1 MVFEWDEAKREETL
15 SRRDVDFASVEHF
28 DWDTAVI
35 ERSDRHSEI
44 RYMATGYIFNRLHRV
59 VYTIRDDKT
68 RIISLR
74 RANARERRRY
84 AQT

>member
-1 MVFEWDEAKREETL
+1 MRGVTG
-15 SRRDVDFASVEHF
+15 
-28 DWDTAVI
+28 TQ
-35 ERSDRHSEI
+35 I

>member
-1 MVFEWDEAKREETL
+1 VVFEWDENKREETL
-15 SRRDVDFASVEHF
+15 ARRNLDFASVEYL
-28 DWDTAVI
+28 DWDTAVY
-35 ERSDRHSEI
+35 ERSDRYSEV

-59 VYTIRDDKT
+59 VYTIRDDRT

>member
-1 MVFEWDEAKREETL
+1 MVFEWDEYKREETL
-15 SRRDVDFASVEHF
+15 ARRNLDFASVEYF
-28 DWDTAVI
+28 DWGTAVY
-35 ERSDRHSEI
+35 ERSDRYSET

-59 VYTIRDDKT
+59 VYTIRDDRT

>member
-1 MVFEWDEAKREETL
+1 MVYEWDENKREETL
-15 SRRDVDFASVEHF
+15 ASRNLDFASVEYF
-28 DWDTAVI
+28 DWEGAVY

-44 RYMATGYIFNRLHRV
+44 RYVATGYIFDTLYTV
-59 VYTIRDDKT
+59 VYTPREDKT

-74 RANARERRRY
+74 KASTREIIKY

>member
-15 SRRDVDFASVEHF
+15 ARRNLDFASVELF

-44 RYMATGYIFNRLHRV
+44 RYMATGYILDRLYTVVFTRRENR
-59 VYTIRDDKT
+59 T

-74 RANARERRRY
+74 KASTREIIKY
-84 AQT
+84 AQA

>member
-15 SRRDVDFASVEHF
+15 ARRNVDFASVENF
-28 DWDTAVI
+28 EWGTAVI
-35 ERSDRHSEI
+35 ERSDRRSEV
-44 RYMATGYIFNRLHRV
+44 RYAATGYIFNRLHRV

>member
-1 MVFEWDEAKREETL
+1 MEYEWDEAKREDTL
-15 SRRDVDFASVEHF
+15 ARRDVDFASVEHF

-35 ERSDRHSEI
+35 ERSDRYSEI
-44 RYMATGYIFNRLHRV
+44 RFMATGYIFDRLYTVVFTRRENR
-59 VYTIRDDKT
+59 I

-74 RANARERRRY
+74 RASTREIIKY